1 MKTTTYTQETDLAR
15 KSVMAR
21 QIAAA
26 LRYRMN
32 NGQFNNK
39 TLRLAASAAVN
50 FMHEKVTNTPSPS
63 SAGDKT
69 TK

>member
-1 MKTTTYTQETDLAR
+1 
-15 KSVMAR
+15 
-21 QIAAA
+21 
-26 LRYRMN
+26 MN